1 LLYYLHRKMGAA
13 FGSISDTCLD
23 YTLIESG
30 KYEIRSYN
38 SYYVAELDCGDENLK
53 DAFAAML
60 RYVGADCVPENVR
73 GTVSALQMLISV
85 S

>member
-1 LLYYLHRKMGAA
+1 MGAA
-13 FGSISDTCLD
+13 FGSINDTCLD

-38 SYYVAELDCGDENLK
+38 SYYVAELECSDENLK

-73 GTVSALQMLISV
+73 GTVYALQVILPV

>member
-1 LLYYLHRKMGAA
+1 MGAA
-13 FGSISDTCLD
+13 FGSISDACLD

-38 SYYVAELDCGDENLK
+38 SYYVAELECSDENLK

-60 RYVGADCVPENVR
+60 RYVGADYVPENVR
-73 GTVSALQMLISV
+73 GTAYALHGLIPVS
-85 S
+85 